1 MDSSIRNRLLT
12 ILFVFGLGI
21 YALLPSLRYSLM
33 DEEKKSNLS
42 DDQIDYF
49 ESRSIKQGLDLKGG
63 IYIVLEVDLPQLI
76 DNLAKNKDNN
86 FNEFLIDLKNEYNNS
101 SSDFFTVFENLKQ
114 LGTNE
119 NGGNDR
125 IAYSDYDIEARKYL
139 SNKLENI
146 GAKVYTDFAGNLIA
160 IYNPSNSKLK
170 PISFGS
176 HIDAVPNGGHYDGQ
190 VGVIGSVELLQTIH
204 LNKIKLNHPLELL
217 VSVSYTHLT
226 LPTNREV

>member
-49 ESRSIKQGLDLKGG
+49 EKRSIKQGLDLKGG

-86 FNEFLIDLKNEYNNS
+86 FNIVKKLDIGERIRDMIYYNNK
-101 SSDFFTVFENLKQ
+101 L
-114 LGTNE
+114 
-119 NGGNDR
+119 
-125 IAYSDYDIEARKYL
+125 YL
-139 SNKLENI
+139 YLEDT
-146 GAKVYTDFAGNLIA
+146 ASLAE
-160 IYNPSNSKLK
+160 
-170 PISFGS
+170 ISF
-176 HIDAVPNGGHYDGQ
+176 N
-190 VGVIGSVELLQTIH
+190 
-204 LNKIKLNHPLELL
+204 
-217 VSVSYTHLT
+217 
-226 LPTNREV
+226 